1 MKVLVIGGAGY
12 IGSHVVKALLGAR
25 HEVTV
30 FDNLT
35 TGQLCNIFP
44 GTKLVTGDIR
54 HADDIDAAF
63 ARGFDAC
70 VHLAAFK
77 AVGESMAEPEKYSV
91 NNISGTINILNA
103 ASAHGCKNIV
113 FSSSAAIFGQPAY
126 VPMDELH
133 PTNPESYYGFT
144 KLEIERFL
152 KWYDSIR
159 GIKYACLRYFNAA
172 GYDPSGAVTGL
183 ERNPQNLLPIIME
196 VAMGWRK
203 ELQIYGNDYDTRDGT
218 CIRDYVHVS
227 DLAKAHVDALD
238 YIVSG
243 RESLTV
249 NLGSEAGLSVTEMV
263 EATRRITGREIPAK
277 YVGRRPGD
285 ASTVYATSS
294 LAKKLIGWNPKYSD
308 IDTLVRSTW
317 DMYRKHGGDEPK

>member
-12 IGSHVVKALLGAR
+12 IGSHVVKAMLAAK

-30 FDNLT
+30 FDNLSS
-35 TGQLCNIFP
+35 GQLGNLFP
-44 GTKLVTGDIR
+44 EARFIAGDIR

-77 AVGESMAEPEKYSV
+77 AVGESMTEPEKYSV

-103 ASAHGCKNIV
+103 MCAHGCKNIV
-113 FSSSAAIFGQPAY
+113 FSSSAATFGQPQY
-126 VPMDELH
+126 VPIDEKH

-152 KWYDSIR
+152 GWYDAIR
-159 GIKYACLRYFNAA
+159 GIKFAALRYFNAA
-172 GYDPSGAVTGL
+172 GYDPDGVITGI
-183 ERNPQNLLPIIME
+183 ERNPQNLLPIVME

-203 ELQIYGNDYDTRDGT
+203 ELQIFGNDYDTRDGS

-227 DLAKAHVDALD
+227 DLAVAHVNALE
-238 YIVSG
+238 YISSKNA
-243 RESLTV
+243 SLTV
-249 NLGSEAGLSVTEMV
+249 NLGSESGVSVTEMV
-263 EATRRITGREIPAK
+263 DAARRVTGKEIPAR

-285 ASTVYATSS
+285 PGMLTASAQ
-294 LAKKLIGWNPKYSD
+294 LARKLIKWDPKYSD
-308 IDTLVRSTW
+308 VDTLISSTW
-317 DMYRKHGGDEPK
+317 AVYRNHTGPNKG